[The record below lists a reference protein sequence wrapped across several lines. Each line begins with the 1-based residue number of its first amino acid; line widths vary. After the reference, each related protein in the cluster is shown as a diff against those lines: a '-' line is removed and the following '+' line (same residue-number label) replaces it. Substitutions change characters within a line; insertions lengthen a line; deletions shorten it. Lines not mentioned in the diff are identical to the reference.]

1 MDIERI
7 LLECRYLISLN
18 KNYSE
23 LAKIFH
29 VDEWVIVNDLN
40 NVLPNFDSIL
50 YKRVKKILN
59 KNNTNN
65 L

>member
-29 VDEWVIVNDLN
+29 VDERVIVNDLN